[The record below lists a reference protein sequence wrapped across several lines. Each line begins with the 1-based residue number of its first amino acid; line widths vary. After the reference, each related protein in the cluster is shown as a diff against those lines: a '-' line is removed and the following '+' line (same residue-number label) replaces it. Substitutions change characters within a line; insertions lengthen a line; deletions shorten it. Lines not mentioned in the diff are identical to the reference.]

1 MKNLNKSVWLI
12 CLLVLSLVVVAC
24 GGDTAEADVAAPTAD
39 IAETVAE
46 EVAEPVADVAEAADA
61 EAVIEEAA
69 AEPDDSAS
77 DEGEEA
83 ADNGDDGTNT
93 AQTAAQELATAKA
106 SAQLSNQRGRAI
118 VSARGNHFIVDS
130 VPPLEGPNEEL
141 NPLDMLLG
149 SLATCGIFVAEK
161 AAQEQGF
168 PLADATATVQGDLD
182 PTGVAGSGTDPR
194 IQIFR
199 VRMDLDGLDAE
210 QSALMVDEFKARC
223 PIYTTLSR
231 SADVEITVGDA
242 EQSAPIDGLTTATA
256 SAQLS
261 NQPGR
266 AIVSAR
272 GNHFIIDSVPPL
284 EGPNEE
290 RNPLDLILGSL
301 ATCGSFIF
309 ERVAE
314 EQTLSLTDIVTEV
327 EADFDPSGVAGADVN
342 PRIQTLRVNITVN
355 GISQEQANM
364 MVEQFEQ
371 RCPIYTTL
379 SRSAPI
385 DVSLTVAE

>member
-12 CLLVLSLVVVAC
+12 CLLALSLVVVAC

-39 IAETVAE
+39 IAETGAE

-77 DEGEEA
+77 DKGEEA
-83 ADNGDDGTNT
+83 ADNGDDGTNA

-130 VPPLEGPNEEL
+130 VPPIEGPNEEL

-149 SLATCGIFVAEK
+149 SLATCNIFVAEK
-161 AAQEQGF
+161 AALEQGF
-168 PLADATATVQGDLD
+168 PLEGATATVQGDLD
-182 PTGVAGSGTDPR
+182 PSGVAGSGTDPR
-194 IQIFR
+194 LQIFR
-199 VRMDLDGLDAE
+199 VHMNLDGLDAE
-210 QSALMVDEFKARC
+210 QSALMIDEFKARC

-231 SADVEITVGDA
+231 SADVEITVGDE

-301 ATCGSFIF
+301 ATCGRFIF

-314 EQTLSLTDIVTEV
+314 EQALSLTDIVTEV
-327 EADFDPSGVAGADVN
+327 EADFDPSGVAGADVD
-342 PRIQTLRVNITVN
+342 PRIQALRVNITVN
-355 GISQEQANM
+355 GISEEQADM

>member
-12 CLLVLSLVVVAC
+12 CLLALSLVVVAC

-39 IAETVAE
+39 IAETGAE

-77 DEGEEA
+77 DKGEEA
-83 ADNGDDGTNT
+83 ADNGDDGTN
-93 AQTAAQELATAKA
+93 AAQELATAKA

-130 VPPLEGPNEEL
+130 VPPIEGPNEEL

-161 AAQEQGF
+161 AALEQGF
-168 PLADATATVQGDLD
+168 PLEGATATVQGDLD
-182 PTGVAGSGTDPR
+182 PSGVAGSGTDPR
-194 IQIFR
+194 LQIFR
-199 VRMDLDGLDAE
+199 VHMNLDGLDAE
-210 QSALMVDEFKARC
+210 QSALMIDEFKARC

-231 SADVEITVGDA
+231 SADVEITVGDE

-314 EQTLSLTDIVTEV
+314 EQALSLTDIVTEV
-327 EADFDPSGVAGADVN
+327 EADFDPSGVAGADVD
-342 PRIQTLRVNITVN
+342 PRIQALRVNITVN
-355 GISQEQANM
+355 GISEEQADM